1 MQGPGKVTLAHM
13 QGDHARPAPV
23 APVGD
28 AAGLLQVLRHQGVP
42 QRVEE
47 RRPQLAVPDL
57 HQVEEA
63 LHPCSGSMSVYQG
76 NCMASTRAD
85 SEAFCRPALNA
96 LPLEFLQRKGSGS
109 NICMDPSSFSCRPHA
124 AG

>member
-1 MQGPGKVTLAHM
+1 MPMQRSGRVTLAHL

-23 APVGD
+23 PPIGD

-63 LHPCSGSMSVYQG
+63 LHPCSRQHVSVSGQLCG
-76 NCMASTRAD
+76 
-85 SEAFCRPALNA
+85 
-96 LPLEFLQRKGSGS
+96 QREG
-109 NICMDPSSFSCRPHA
+109 
-124 AG
+124 

>member
-1 MQGPGKVTLAHM
+1 MPMQHPGRLAPAHL

-23 APVGD
+23 APIGN

-42 QRVEE
+42 KRVEE
-47 RRPQLAVPDL
+47 CRPQLAVPDL

-63 LHPCSGSMSVYQG
+63 LHPCSGSMSVHQG
-76 NCMASTRAD
+76 NCMASARAD

-96 LPLEFLQRKGSGS
+96 LPLG
-109 NICMDPSSFSCRPHA
+109 CPSSA
-124 AG
+124 